1 MAGCNM
7 RKMGGDFNAAWGGGK
22 WMDDRLYVD
31 MTTQNM
37 SMPEFNKRW
46 GSDNWMQQ
54 SGLGQLSNEINASM
68 KEFNQ
73 AWGGG
78 AWMDDR
84 LGMAQFS
91 ERGSGGGE
99 TDEPTMPDD
108 PGDGSDVT
116 DDTMNDLTEGDP
128 EEEARIAQ
136 QRAMRRRA
144 LMNKMGKRSTIRT
157 GGRGAKGY

>member
-7 RKMGGDFNAAWGGGK
+7 RNMGGDFNEAWGGGK
-22 WMDDRLYVD
+22 WMEDRMYVD
-31 MTTQNM
+31 VNTQNF
-37 SMPEFNKRW
+37 SAESLKEKW
-46 GSDNWMQQ
+46 GSDNWMRQ
-54 SGLGQLSNEINASM
+54 SGAGQFSNEWNASM
-68 KEFNQ
+68 KEFNE

-78 AWMDDR
+78 GWMDDR
-84 LGMAQFS
+84 LGMAQFGKK
-91 ERGSGGGE
+91 GSGGGE

-108 PGDGSDVT
+108 PGDGSSVT

-144 LMNKMGKRSTIRT
+144 LQNKMGKRSTIRT
-157 GGRGAKGY
+157 GGRGATGY

>member
-1 MAGCNM
+1 MAGCNL
-7 RKMGGDFNAAWGGGK
+7 RKGQDWDFNTAWGGGNWK
-22 WMDDRLYVD
+22 DRFGKA
-31 MTTQNM
+31 
-37 SMPEFNKRW
+37 EFGAGMEGLEGGAWADRT
-46 GSDNWMQQ
+46 
-54 SGLGQLSNEINASM
+54 GLGGLSRDIIASM
-68 KEFNQ
+68 KEFNE

-84 LGMAQFS
+84 LGMAQFDKKAS
-91 ERGSGGGE
+91 AGGE

-108 PGDGSDVT
+108 PGDGSSVT

-144 LMNKMGKRSTIRT
+144 LQNKMGKRSTIRT
-157 GGRGAKGY
+157 GGRGATGY

>member
-1 MAGCNM
+1 MAGCNL
-7 RKMGGDFNAAWGGGK
+7 RKGQDWDFDKAWGGGN
-22 WMDDRLYVD
+22 WRDRMGKLEGAENVWESGGFEGGQWAD
-31 MTTQNM
+31 RT
-37 SMPEFNKRW
+37 
-46 GSDNWMQQ
+46 
-54 SGLGQLSNEINASM
+54 GLGGLSRDINASM
-68 KEFNQ
+68 KEFNE

-78 AWMDDR
+78 GWMDDR

-91 ERGSGGGE
+91 ERGSAGGE

-108 PGDGSDVT
+108 PGDGSSVT

-128 EEEARIAQ
+128 EEEARLAQ

-157 GGRGAKGY
+157 GGRGATGY